1 MARQPGSV
9 DPLPSGKWRAR
20 YSWQYKRYTKTF
32 THKTDAWAWIRSQI
46 VLHETGKYDDF
57 RSEEAAKKKKKAG
70 DEKFQ
75 TFALRWVDERTNASG
90 KTLAIRTKTEYKRM
104 IKTGKLLPFAEVP
117 LNEISPDMVRAWW
130 ADETRDERLTATS
143 RAYTLLKSIMGTAE
157 EDELITKN
165 PCAIRG
171 ASAARTGNT
180 RRIPT
185 DEEISAMITA
195 ATGSRYQNVLRLA
208 AYGGLRIGEILPL
221 EKTDITPIYESDTK
235 TPAGLEISVKK
246 HLIHDKDN
254 QKWTVI
260 DGAKSEAGVRDVAIY
275 GQDVVAPIWEWVKN
289 RPDGY
294 LWPGKNGSV
303 ASYYTFRTTWQ
314 RWKKKANLKGF
325 DFHSLRAYHGTRFAQ
340 KTDASLKEIMARLG
354 HSSVEAALR
363 YQHSGDRDHELAKKA
378 AR

>member
-46 VLHETGKYDDF
+46 VLHETGKYEDF
-57 RSEEAAKKKKKAG
+57 RSEEAEKKKKKAG

-75 TFALRWVDERTNASG
+75 NFALRWVEERTTPNG
-90 KTLAIRTKTEYKRM
+90 TPLAIRTKAEYKR
-104 IKTGKLLPFAEVP
+104 IIETGKLAPFAEVP
-117 LNEISPDMVRAWW
+117 ISQITTDMVRAWW
-130 ADETRDERLTATS
+130 ADEARGKAITS
-143 RAYTLLKSIMGTAE
+143 ASHAYTLLKSVMSTAV
-157 EDELITKN
+157 EDDLILKN
-165 PCAIRG
+165 PCTIRG
-171 ASAARTGNT
+171 ASTARTGND

-185 DEEISAMITA
+185 DEEISAILNA
-195 ATGSRYQNVLRLA
+195 ATGSKYQNVIRLA

-221 EKTDITPIYESDTK
+221 EKADITPIYEKGTK
-235 TPAGLEISVKK
+235 TPTGLEISVKK
-246 HLIHDKDN
+246 HLIHDKEN

-275 GQDVVAPIWEWVKN
+275 GQDVVTPIWEWVTT

-354 HSSVEAALR
+354 HSTPEAALR